1 VRAAAA
7 RNRSE
12 TGRRGEYSRI
22 GSDNVRAFELGPHEG
37 VVPGAAL
44 HAPMQHQA
52 SSTSSPP
59 PRAADSS
66 LDHLARSALPRRR
79 SHLRACPP
87 TPTPDLPATST
98 LQPSRRRWAQRR
110 DSTASAVGSGA
121 GGGREL
127 IARGGARREK
137 GARRRDEM
145 KGKRLGGWEEQGRV
159 RAPQSKPI
167 AEGTQPAAV
176 LAPPDAAGSEI
187 RATWTTE
194 MDPTR
199 VSSPR
204 WEACG

>member
-98 LQPSRRRWAQRR
+98 LQPSRRRRAQRR

-127 IARGGARREK
+127 IARGVGAPEEKRE
-137 GARRRDEM
+137 R
-145 KGKRLGGWEEQGRV
+145 GGET
-159 RAPQSKPI
+159 K
-167 AEGTQPAAV
+167 
-176 LAPPDAAGSEI
+176 
-187 RATWTTE
+187 
-194 MDPTR
+194 
-199 VSSPR
+199 
-204 WEACG
+204 